1 MKLEALRQSAE
12 YQLAE
17 RVLKEAWPIDDSGY
31 EEIVVLARAYMAM
44 VDHCCEAEQLPA
56 FPAGWQIVPIK
67 PPREMLVALAG
78 FPLIL
83 AASDEEELRRRYEAM
98 LAEAPSCRSPGESW
112 K

>member
-1 MKLEALRQSAE
+1 VTPDQIITAIITDLRNRKGLGDE
-12 YQLAE
+12 
-17 RVLKEAWPIDDSGY
+17 WDNIDAGVRK
-31 EEIVVLARAYMAM
+31 EIVAEWRSYFPASG
-44 VDHCCEAEQLPA
+44 EAEQLPA